1 MVRNNG
7 HLKLVLFNTARVK
20 NRPALCPREFVA
32 LFPRPNAA
40 VHPDAMPGPAG
51 DCPLET
57 ATGIVTDVELPTFDM
72 QLKLPE
78 LNVSF
83 NSDD

>member
-1 MVRNNG
+1 MDIVDAPLQAEPLP
-7 HLKLVLFNTARVK
+7 HVPAVLDHDTAVD
-20 NRPALCPREFVA
+20 ALLPRA
-32 LFPRPNAA
+32 NAA